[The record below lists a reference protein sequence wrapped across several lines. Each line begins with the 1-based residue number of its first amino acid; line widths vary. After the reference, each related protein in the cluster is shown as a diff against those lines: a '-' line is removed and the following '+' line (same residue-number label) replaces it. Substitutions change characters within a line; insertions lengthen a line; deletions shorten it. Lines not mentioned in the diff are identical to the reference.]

1 MAAMRAATPAC
12 PPTAATPSAANLE
25 PPVPGRNDLHA
36 RRVFVDWKQ
45 YAGTCQ
51 GSFGVVFPGRY
62 QDDNGIDCD
71 VAVKVSVR
79 LRVLGSPPD
88 DDALN
93 ETLRSDITA

>member
-1 MAAMRAATPAC
+1 MAAVHAVRPAYS
-12 PPTAATPSAANLE
+12 PTDATPSSANPEL
-25 PPVPGRNDLHA
+25 PAPGDNDLYA
-36 RRVFVDWKQ
+36 RRVFVHWKQ
-45 YAGTCQ
+45 NEGSSQ

-79 LRVLGSPPD
+79 MLGATSD

-93 ETLRSDITA
+93 ETLRSYITA